1 MNSRPQIEQMIINAL
16 AAQKRC
22 SPAELR
28 RDLEAKGDD
37 MPEDSHRL
45 VRVVAKLCRELGAPP
60 IKWRKELRPAFKSV
74 RALAALLFAQQ
85 SATRA
90 A

>member
-1 MNSRPQIEQMIINAL
+1 MNSLSQIEQLIIDAL
-16 AAQKRC
+16 ATQKRC
-22 SPAELR
+22 TPAELR

-60 IKWRKELRPAFKSV
+60 IKWSKELRPALKSV
-74 RALAALLFAQQ
+74 RALAELLFSQQ
-85 SATRA
+85 GASRA